1 MHQPPLR
8 GQPVLPGKRVLLIDP
23 HQRTRD
29 VRAGVLQ
36 SHGLDVRIADSLS
49 AARCLW
55 RPMLYDWILLD
66 VRRCLPEEALAF
78 YEQLRESRPREH
90 VAFLVGPPRYLSR
103 IWPNECGVVGSEP
116 LQWSE
121 TVHRFLTASS
131 GAAA

>member
-8 GQPVLPGKRVLLIDP
+8 GQPVLAGKKVLLIDP
-23 HQRTRD
+23 HQLTRD
-29 VRAGVLQ
+29 VRASILQ
-36 SHGLDVRIADSLS
+36 SHGVEVHVAESLS

-55 RPMLYDWILLD
+55 RPKLYNWILLD

-78 YEQLRESRPREH
+78 YEQLTEPRPPEH
-90 VAFLVGPPRYLSR
+90 FAFLVGPPQFLSR
-103 IWPNECGVVGSEP
+103 TWPDEFGAIESEP

-121 TVHRFLTASS
+121 TVQRFLAASS